1 MDLYLVQ
8 HGVAFSKDEDPARP
22 ISEVGR
28 FEVTAVARRAAEL
41 RLRLGE
47 IRHSGKLRAQQTAE
61 ILATHV
67 ASGSPPSVL
76 RGLDPGDDPAPLV
89 PSLEASDA
97 PMTLVGHL
105 PHLSRLASL
114 LVCDEP
120 ERDVI
125 AFRNG
130 ALVQLVRTG
139 ETWSVRS
146 VLTPELAGA

>member
-8 HGVAFSKDEDPARP
+8 HGIAYSKEEDPTRP
-22 ISEVGR
+22 LSDVGR

-61 ILATHV
+61 ILARHV
-67 ASGSPPSVL
+67 ASERPSTVL
-76 RGLDPGDDPAPLV
+76 RGLDPGDDPLALV

-114 LVCDEP
+114 LLCDEP
-120 ERDVI
+120 ERDII

-130 ALVQLVRTG
+130 AIVQLVCSD
-139 ETWSVRS
+139 ETWRVRA